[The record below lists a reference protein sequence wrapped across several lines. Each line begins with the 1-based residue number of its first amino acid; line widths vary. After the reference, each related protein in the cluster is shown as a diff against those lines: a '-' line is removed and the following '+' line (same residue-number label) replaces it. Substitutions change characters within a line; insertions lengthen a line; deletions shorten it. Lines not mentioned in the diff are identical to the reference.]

1 MASLPSEGWVGKR
14 PGSGPFPAM
23 SLYRNFLSVGGLT
36 LVSRIAGFAR
46 DALMA
51 AVLGIGPAADAFNAA
66 FRFPNLFR
74 RLFAEGAFNTA
85 FVPMFSSALE
95 TQGEEQAKLLAS
107 RIMSWLVAAIIVI
120 TILAEIFMEP
130 IMRVFV
136 PGFADPDKFALTVFL
151 TRIMFPYLACMSL
164 MAAYGAILNTLGR
177 FFAAAFAPVI
187 LNIVNIAALVPLAI
201 FVLEDKADAAFWVAI
216 ATMLGGIAQLALVYA
231 AVRRSGFVPRLGL
244 PWPNAEVRR
253 FWLLA
258 IPAIL
263 AGGITQI
270 NIVVGTVIASTAPD
284 AISILSYADRL
295 YQLPLGI
302 IGIAI
307 GTVLLPELS
316 RHLSAGRN
324 DEAKASQDQSLLLA
338 MLLSMPAAAALASLA
353 LPIVRVLF
361 ERGAFDASATAHV
374 AEALVGYAWGLPAFV
389 LIRVLQPGFFS
400 RKDTVTPTVFAGI
413 SVVANIGLSLLL
425 FPSLQHVGI
434 ALATTLSSWL
444 NAAMLAFFLARRGY
458 FALPLASLRKHVL
471 TIASSLVM
479 AGVLYVLAHRAS
491 AIFAPGA
498 SFPIQ
503 AAALFAICVFGAVL
517 YFTLVHISGAQP
529 LGMLWRRLRRRG

>member
-1 MASLPSEGWVGKR
+1 
-14 PGSGPFPAM
+14 M

-85 FVPMFSSALE
+85 FVPMFSTALE
-95 TQGEEQAKLLAS
+95 TQGEEAAKLLAS
-107 RIMSWLVAAIIVI
+107 RIMSWLVAAILVV
-120 TILAEIFMEP
+120 TVLAEIFMEP

-136 PGFADPDKFALTVFL
+136 PGFDDPEKFALTVYL
-151 TRIMFPYLACMSL
+151 SRIMFPYLACMSL
-164 MAAYGAILNTLGR
+164 MAAYAGILNTLGR
-177 FFAAAFAPVI
+177 FFASAFAPVI

-201 FVLEDKADAAFWVAI
+201 LVLEDKADIAFWVAI
-216 ATMLGGIAQLALVYA
+216 ATLLGGVAQLALVYG
-231 AVRRSGFVPRLGL
+231 AVRRANFVPRLGI

-270 NIVVGTVIASTAPD
+270 NILVGTAIASSAPN

-324 DEAKASQDQSLLLA
+324 AEASQSQDQSLLLS
-338 MLLSMPAAAALASLA
+338 MLLSMPAAAALAA
-353 LPIVRVLF
+353 LSVPIVRVLF
-361 ERGAFDASATAHV
+361 ERGAFDAAATVPV
-374 AEALVGYAWGLPAFV
+374 AQALVGYAWGLPAFV

-400 RKDTVTPTVFAGI
+400 RKDTVTPTIFAGL
-413 SVVANIGLSLLL
+413 SVLANIGISLWL

-434 ALATTLSSWL
+434 ALATTISSWL
-444 NAAMLAFFLARRGY
+444 NAVLLALFLARRGY
-458 FALPLASLRKHVL
+458 FALPLASLRKHL
-471 TIASSLVM
+471 LIIASSLLM
-479 AGVLYVLAHRAS
+479 AGVLYLLARRAT
-491 AIFAPGA
+491 ALFAPGA
-498 SFPIQ
+498 PFLTQ
-503 AAALFAICVFGAVL
+503 AAALFAICVFGCAV
-517 YFTLVHISGAQP
+517 YFTLVHITGAQR
-529 LGMLWRRLRRRG
+529 LGMLASRLRRKRA

>member
-1 MASLPSEGWVGKR
+1 
-14 PGSGPFPAM
+14 M

-85 FVPMFSSALE
+85 FVPMFSTALE
-95 TQGEEQAKLLAS
+95 TQGEEAAKLLAS
-107 RIMSWLVAAIIVI
+107 RIMSWLVAAILVV
-120 TILAEIFMEP
+120 TIFAEIFMEP
-130 IMRVFV
+130 LMRVFV
-136 PGFADPDKFALTVFL
+136 PGFDDPEKLALTVYL
-151 TRIMFPYLACMSL
+151 SRIMFPYLACMSL
-164 MAAYGAILNTLGR
+164 MAAYAGILNTLGR
-177 FFAAAFAPVI
+177 FFASAFAPII

-201 FVLEDKADAAFWVAI
+201 LVLEDKADIAFWVAI
-216 ATMLGGIAQLALVYA
+216 AMLLGGVAQLALVYG
-231 AVRRSGFVPRLGL
+231 AVRRANFVPRLGI

-270 NIVVGTVIASTAPD
+270 NILVGTAIASSAD
-284 AISILSYADRL
+284 NAISVLSYADRL

-324 DEAKASQDQSLLLA
+324 AEAAQSQDQSLLLS
-338 MLLSMPAAAALASLA
+338 MLLSMPAAAALAA
-353 LPIVRVLF
+353 LSVPIVRVLF
-361 ERGAFDASATAHV
+361 ERGAFDASATVPV

-400 RKDTVTPTVFAGI
+400 RKDTITPTIFAGL
-413 SVVANIGLSLLL
+413 SVLANIGISLWL

-434 ALATTLSSWL
+434 ALATTISSWL
-444 NAAMLAFFLARRGY
+444 NAVLLALFLARRGY
-458 FALPLASLRKHVL
+458 FALPAASLRKHLL

-479 AGVLYVLAHRAS
+479 AGVLYLLAQRAT

-498 SFPIQ
+498 PFLTQ
-503 AAALFAICVFGAVL
+503 AAALFAICVFGCLV
-517 YFTLVHISGAQP
+517 YFTLVHITGAQR
-529 LGMLWRRLRRRG
+529 LGMLASRLRRKRA